1 MRTINKIGLLRGTD
15 CKSAPAGG
23 GILYLSDS
31 VMLLL
36 PVHFML
42 SNRNGIVN
50 TKFIKY
56 VNKKHLVLY
65 PDETP
70 EISVRK
76 RRLLLK
82 KWIPKEKKA
91 ENLIIEMNTYS
102 GKMNA

>member
-1 MRTINKIGLLRGTD
+1 
-15 CKSAPAGG
+15 
-23 GILYLSDS
+23 
-31 VMLLL
+31 
-36 PVHFML
+36 ML